1 MDAKQPVEFK
11 FKNQTE
17 RWEEIAKGD
26 LLDAAFGE
34 YLSVNKGIQAFSE
47 LKGSP
52 LTESAYRA
60 QAALLNAA
68 LVNQLEGVLH
78 HTATKRFQDLFQRL
92 DLLISQSSTLPKTP
106 TLIEFQRYA
115 KSSLYYRLGDFL
127 LTPAKPNN
135 DGVEKSQF
143 LSAMCAYALALDYLC
158 RGTASHEIT
167 SAAEAF
173 NVLELHILL
182 STNLPHIGGQEALRE
197 ALLSDKLAQRL
208 TRPLNLLE
216 GGNAAGL
223 SFVHTDAAERA
234 RGLEIPKLE
243 VRKLLA
249 HVWPARRHS
258 CFLKRFLWIRA
269 RVHVD
274 DDDFLDTLVTR
285 FIRFPRSLALMYSV
299 SDFSLLDLKLMI
311 FRMSAYREQADMHFK
326 IGDRSLAYPPQF
338 QTGGNKEFTKI
349 WAIVNVLADNG
360 DYRRDKGSDQIL
372 FVTTLE
378 EIRRAVSYES
388 DKTNLARTA
397 AYLWNKIKRSPP
409 LPLEQRQ
416 LLADLF
422 VRYAES
428 VIAESSAAHHRS
440 SVFPPLASSGGEH
453 ENEEELNDQIFY
465 LLAQNAVLQSDY
477 ATAESHVLNIR
488 DGSQYKDNAQALLSR
503 MRQRSSKNG
512 SPNSLGSF
520 QLVDDV
526 NLQAVEEDGS
536 MDETFLTCNAPA
548 ADATA
553 DRTAQLLD
561 ATGGT
566 LGAPKRADEL
576 SANERE
582 GLAQL
587 FDEYIHSIRRQIDEL
602 KSVLAMSPKIKQ
614 EALFRF

>member
-1 MDAKQPVEFK
+1 MAVEFK
-11 FKNQTE
+11 FKDQTE

-34 YLSVNKGIQAFSE
+34 YLSVNKGIQAFLE

-52 LTESAYRA
+52 LTEGSYRA
-60 QAALLNAA
+60 QVALMNAA

-143 LSAMCAYALALDYLC
+143 LSAMCAYALALDFLC
-158 RGTASHEIT
+158 RDTASHEIT

-173 NVLELHILL
+173 NVLELHVLL
-182 STNLPHIGGQEALRE
+182 SAHLPHVGGPEALRE
-197 ALLSDKLAQRL
+197 ALLSDQLAQRL
-208 TRPLNLLE
+208 SRPLNLRDGE
-216 GGNAAGL
+216 QAAGL
-223 SFVHTDAAERA
+223 SFVHADAAERA
-234 RGLEIPKLE
+234 RGLEIPKLD

-274 DDDFLDTLVTR
+274 DDDFLDALVTR
-285 FIRFPRSLALMYSV
+285 FARFPRSLALMYSV
-299 SDFSLLDLKLMI
+299 SDFSLLDLKLLI
-311 FRMSAYREQADMHFK
+311 FRMSAYREHSDTHFK
-326 IGDRSLAYPPQF
+326 LGDRSLAYPPQF
-338 QTGGNKEFTKI
+338 QTGGNREFAKI

-388 DKTNLARTA
+388 DRTNLARTA
-397 AYLWNKIKRSPP
+397 AYLWGKIKKSPP

-416 LLADLF
+416 LLVDLF

-428 VIAESSAAHHRS
+428 VIAEPAGALHRS
-440 SVFPPLASSGGEH
+440 SVFPPLPNNEQAD
-453 ENEEELNDQIFY
+453 EEELHDQMFY
-465 LLAQNAVLQSDY
+465 LLAQNAVVQSDY
-477 ATAESHVLNIR
+477 ATAESHVLSIR
-488 DGSQYKDNAQALLSR
+488 EGSAYKDNAQALLSR
-503 MRQRSSKNG
+503 VRQRSSKNG

-526 NLQAVEEDGS
+526 QLQTAEEDGS
-536 MDETFLTCNAPA
+536 GDETFLTCNAPA
-548 ADATA
+548 VDATA

-566 LGAPKRADEL
+566 LGAPQRAEEL
-576 SANERE
+576 SADERE

-587 FDEYIHSIRRQIDEL
+587 FDQYIHSTRRQIDQL

-614 EALFRF
+614 EAMFRS